1 MSVIESITPS
11 RQGDGVQWLVTC
23 EPFTEPIRAQLLGD
37 NPHAVRAVAKVSER
51 VIHIAGEDCGVIVT
65 LNAGTMTIRFRTSSQ
80 NVNINYFRREIEEA
94 IQNFL
99 IIPLT
104 ARASNI

>member
-37 NPHAVRAVAKVSER
+37 NPHATRAVAKISER
-51 VIHIAGEDCGVIVT
+51 VIHIVGEDCGVIVA
-65 LNAGTMTIRFRTSSQ
+65 LNAGTMTIRFMTSSQ
-80 NVNINYFRREIEEA
+80 NVDIESIRRGIEKA
-94 IQNFL
+94 IQKYL
-99 IIPLT
+99 IDPLT
-104 ARASNI
+104 ALA